1 MNRDGI
7 EKHIKRIEECLETLD
22 AVSDESYLIECD
34 IDHTL
39 HVSKD
44 YLKTIQKEL
53 KVLYFNIKN

>member
-22 AVSDESYLIECD
+22 AVSDESYRIECD

-44 YLKTIQKEL
+44 YLKNNSKR
-53 KVLYFNIKN
+53 IKSIIF